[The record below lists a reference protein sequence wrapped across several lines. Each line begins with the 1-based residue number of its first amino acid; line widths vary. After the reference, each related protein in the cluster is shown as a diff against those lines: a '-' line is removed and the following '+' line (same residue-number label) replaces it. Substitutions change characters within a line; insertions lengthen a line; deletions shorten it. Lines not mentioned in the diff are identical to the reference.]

1 MPREAIFV
9 DTGAWISLLS
19 TNDEHHVRAVKIL
32 AALLSD
38 NRLLVTTQAVVL
50 EVGDG
55 LSVARRRHF
64 APAFRALLASPSV
77 EVVSVDYPLLDF
89 AWNLFLSR
97 RDKEWSL
104 TDCVSFV
111 VMQERELLEAFAHDH
126 HFEQAGFRALLRE
139 PKT

>member
-1 MPREAIFV
+1 M
-9 DTGAWISLLS
+9 
-19 TNDEHHVRAVKIL
+19 
-32 AALLSD
+32 LLSD
-38 NRLLVTTQAVVL
+38 HRPLLTTQAVVL

-64 APAFRALLASPSV
+64 APTFRELLASPSV
-77 EVVSVDYPLLDF
+77 EVVSLDDSTLDF

-104 TDCVSFV
+104 TDCVSFF
-111 VMQERELLEAFAHDH
+111 VMRERKVWEAFAHDH

-139 PKT
+139 G